1 MPKNTNVYISGR
13 ESSLL
18 DDIIAGRKTVEGRL
32 NKGKFKKYKPGDIIL
47 LRRDFRDKNGK
58 LKDGTNIEAKVIVV
72 SVKKY
77 QSFYEMIL
85 KEGYKKVIP
94 CAKNAKEASDEY
106 NKYYSS
112 EDQSKYGVLAI
123 RIQLTIDAK
132 TVEIIANT
140 IKNAQK
146 IVEIAGPSPNGYKI
160 LTENNIKLAEWEVTN
175 VSSPIVI
182 NAYSQNPVK
191 ATVKK
196 VNARKMPYKNESVDV
211 FLVSYLSVC
220 SDLWLKIPGNFL
232 KGIVGPYLANRAE
245 KEYLRPK
252 VKKGVNLRIAFLLEA
267 YRCLKP
273 GGIVIMVGPKDEDFP
288 VAKKIG
294 FKILTQ
300 LYYAED
306 QSETS
311 VFIKI

>member
-1 MPKNTNVYISGR
+1 MPKNTSIYTSGR
-13 ESSLL
+13 ESGLL

-32 NKGKFKKYKPGDIIL
+32 NKGKFKLYKTGDIIL
-47 LRRDFRDKNGK
+47 LRRDYRDEQGR
-58 LKDGTNIEAKVIVV
+58 LQDGGTIDAKVIVV

-77 QSFYEMIL
+77 ESFYEMA
-85 KEGYKKVIP
+85 KTEGYKKLIP
-94 CAKNAKEASDEY
+94 SAKSITETAEEY

-112 EDQSKYGVLAI
+112 EDQAKYGVLAI
-123 RIQLTIDAK
+123 RIQLIIDAK
-132 TVEIIANT
+132 TTEL
-140 IKNAQK
+140 IKQKIEKAKK

-160 LTENNIKLAEWEVTN
+160 LTENNIKLTEWEVTN

-191 ATVKK
+191 ATVEK
-196 VNARKMPYKNESVDV
+196 VNARKMPYKDESVDI

-232 KGIVGPYLANRAE
+232 KDIVGPYLANRAE

-252 VKKGVNLRIAFLLEA
+252 LKKGVNLRIAFLLEA
-267 YRCLKP
+267 YRSLKP
-273 GGIVIMVGPKDEDFP
+273 GGLVIMVGPKSEDLI

-294 FKILTQ
+294 FKILSQ
-300 LYYAED
+300 LYYAQD
-306 QSETS
+306 HSETT
-311 VFIKI
+311 VFLK